1 MHPNFWLRIGVR
13 LQVKLHT
20 KIRRGILDNDKDFIM
35 KQVKSFAEGL
45 GYVLGKKRNGDIE
58 VVFQQENQQKN
69 KFLAEIEQYLEKKKY
84 REAIQSFFK
93 LKYELEPGEY
103 LKIGNQLLD
112 KLKARL
118 ADEDEQV
125 LLLERSL
132 KNFKERWLGK

>member
-1 MHPNFWLRIGVR
+1 MHPSFWLRIGVR

-69 KFLAEIEQYLEKKKY
+69 KFLAEIEQYLEKKK
-84 REAIQSFFK
+84 
-93 LKYELEPGEY
+93 
-103 LKIGNQLLD
+103 
-112 KLKARL
+112 
-118 ADEDEQV
+118 
-125 LLLERSL
+125 
-132 KNFKERWLGK
+132 